1 MPGGLFR
8 ISEQQLKQPDHQ
20 RHGQD
25 GKQRAQDI
33 DRAGMRSIPVIE
45 LCHGGDCCTGGGRSP
60 LLQFVFAAQSYS
72 ISGAS
77 SRENR
82 KNAIRARKTDDS
94 AEPSPKT
101 GMIRPFD
108 TYIHPPAR
116 QREKMF
122 IALPAATFSGARTTR
137 PAGMQRR
144 SDWTGWSSPKYC
156 FFLLYGLRCQDRD
169 ASHRYGVAGQLG
181 FECSRREPQRIADN
195 P

>member
-1 MPGGLFR
+1 
-8 ISEQQLKQPDHQ
+8 
-20 RHGQD
+20 
-25 GKQRAQDI
+25 
-33 DRAGMRSIPVIE
+33 MRSIPVIE
-45 LCHGGDCCTGGGRSP
+45 LCHGGDCCTGGGRTP

-82 KNAIRARKTDDS
+82 ENAIRARKKRM
-94 AEPSPKT
+94 APQN
-101 GMIRPFD
+101 
-108 TYIHPPAR
+108 HPLKLVRSDLSILICTLLPGSGK
-116 QREKMF
+116 KMF
-122 IALPAATFSGARTTR
+122 IALPAAMLSGARTTR
-137 PAGMQRR
+137 PAEMQRR

-181 FECSRREPQRIADN
+181 FECSHREPQRIADN

>member
-1 MPGGLFR
+1 MEVTVAQAGAELLFCNSFLQHHPTPLAGHR
-8 ISEQQLKQPDHQ
+8 QEKTEKIRLEQ
-20 RHGQD
+20 
-25 GKQRAQDI
+25 
-33 DRAGMRSIPVIE
+33 E
-45 LCHGGDCCTGGGRSP
+45 
-60 LLQFVFAAQSYS
+60 
-72 ISGAS
+72 
-77 SRENR
+77 
-82 KNAIRARKTDDS
+82 KTDDS

-108 TYIHPPAR
+108 TYMHPPVCTLLPGSGK
-116 QREKMF
+116 KMF
-122 IALPAATFSGARTTR
+122 IALPSATLSGARTTR

-181 FECSRREPQRIADN
+181 FERSRRELQRIADN